1 MPVSEGSAYH
11 EYVLTEKGRGL
22 FHVLVALRQWGED
35 YFFEPG
41 ARHVRLVDRKLRK
54 PVRRLELKSQ
64 DGRVL
69 QASETV
75 VVTRSG
81 GAVGRPDKAGP
92 I

>member
-1 MPVSEGSAYH
+1 M
-11 EYVLTEKGRGL
+11 LTEKGRVL

-41 ARHVRLVDRKLRK
+41 AGHVRLVDRKLRK

-69 QASETV
+69 QATETV

-81 GAVGRPDKAGP
+81 DAVGRPARAGH